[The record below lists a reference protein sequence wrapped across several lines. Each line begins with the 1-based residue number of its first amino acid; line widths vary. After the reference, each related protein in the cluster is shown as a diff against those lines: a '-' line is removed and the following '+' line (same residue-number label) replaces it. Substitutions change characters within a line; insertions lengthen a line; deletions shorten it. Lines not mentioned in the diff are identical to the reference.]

1 MRNRRPTVNAVWFV
15 LVASLAISVFASSS
29 QVSSADVTRKTL
41 KFDFGSGVAAPGFVQ
56 VSPTTIYSS
65 ERGYGFMQPVEVSP
79 DGTRGGTRTSLCSRN
94 SFRFSAVV
102 PEGNY
107 NASIA
112 LGDQSVESVTTVK
125 GEARRLMLEKVRT
138 TPGQTVTRSFTI
150 NVRTSLLKSGARV
163 KLKADEQGHL
173 DWDNVLTLEFGD
185 AHPCVRT
192 LEITP
197 VDDAVTVYITGDS
210 TVTDQGKEPY
220 AAWGQM
226 LPRFFQAGVAIA
238 NHAESGESLKEFI
251 GEKRL
256 EKVMDTIQPGDYL
269 FVQFT
274 HNDQKP
280 GPNHVDAFTDYK
292 SYLKLYIN
300 EARLRGAIPV
310 LVTSMLR
317 RKFADDG
324 KIVNTLEDFPD
335 AMRQT
340 AKEENVPLI
349 DLNVMSKAFYEAMG
363 PENSTRAFV
372 HYPAG
377 TYPGQTTEL
386 KDDTHFNAYGA
397 YELAKCIVE
406 GIKASQ
412 LGIAKYLVE
421 GLPTFDPAH
430 PDSLESWNLPASPLM
445 QTATP
450 AAAPIA
456 IK

>member
-1 MRNRRPTVNAVWFV
+1 VRTA
-15 LVASLAISVFASSS
+15 LGEI
-29 QVSSADVTRKTL
+29 VTR
-41 KFDFGSGVAAPGFVQ
+41 
-56 VSPTTIYSS
+56 
-65 ERGYGFMQPVEVSP
+65 
-79 DGTRGGTRTSLCSRN
+79 N
-94 SFRFSAVV
+94 
-102 PEGNY
+102 
-107 NASIA
+107 
-112 LGDQSVESVTTVK
+112 
-125 GEARRLMLEKVRT
+125 
-138 TPGQTVTRSFTI
+138 FTI
-150 NVRTSLLKSGARV
+150 NVRTPLLKSGGQV
-163 KLKADEQGHL
+163 KLKADEQGHF

-197 VDDAVTVYITGDS
+197 ADNAITVYIAGDS
-210 TVTDQGKEPY
+210 TVTDQSKEPY

-256 EKVMDTIQPGDYL
+256 AKIMETIQPGDYL

-317 RKFADDG
+317 RNFGDDG

-349 DLNVMSKAFYEAMG
+349 DLNLMSKAFYEAMG
-363 PENSTRAFV
+363 PDRSVRAFV

-377 TYPGQTTEL
+377 TYPGQTVEL

-406 GIKASQ
+406 GIKANK

-421 GLPTFDPAH
+421 RLPAFDPAH
-430 PDSLESWNLPASPLM
+430 PDSLDTWNFPASPLM
-445 QTATP
+445 QPPTP
-450 AAAPIA
+450 AVTPGAT

>member
-1 MRNRRPTVNAVWFV
+1 M
-15 LVASLAISVFASSS
+15 
-29 QVSSADVTRKTL
+29 
-41 KFDFGSGVAAPGFVQ
+41 
-56 VSPTTIYSS
+56 
-65 ERGYGFMQPVEVSP
+65 
-79 DGTRGGTRTSLCSRN
+79 
-94 SFRFSAVV
+94 
-102 PEGNY
+102 
-107 NASIA
+107 
-112 LGDQSVESVTTVK
+112 
-125 GEARRLMLEKVRT
+125 
-138 TPGQTVTRSFTI
+138 
-150 NVRTSLLKSGARV
+150 
-163 KLKADEQGHL
+163 
-173 DWDNVLTLEFGD
+173 
-185 AHPCVRT
+185 
-192 LEITP
+192 
-197 VDDAVTVYITGDS
+197 
-210 TVTDQGKEPY
+210 
-220 AAWGQM
+220 
-226 LPRFFQAGVAIA
+226 
-238 NHAESGESLKEFI
+238 
-251 GEKRL
+251 
-256 EKVMDTIQPGDYL
+256 
-269 FVQFT
+269 
-274 HNDQKP
+274 
-280 GPNHVDAFTDYK
+280 
-292 SYLKLYIN
+292 
-300 EARLRGAIPV
+300 

-340 AKEENVPLI
+340 AKEEDVPLI

-450 AAAPIA
+450 AAPPIA

>member
-1 MRNRRPTVNAVWFV
+1 MQNLRPAVKMVSLFSCAV
-15 LVASLAISVFASSS
+15 LVFLFFATSSR
-29 QVSSADVTRKTL
+29 VRSADSIRKIL
-41 KFDFGSGVAAPGFVQ
+41 KFDFGSSAAVAGFVR
-56 VSPTTIYSS
+56 VSPSTIYSS
-65 ERGYGFMQPVEVSP
+65 ERGYGFMQPVEV
-79 DGTRGGTRTSLCSRN
+79 TRPSGRAAPGSLCSEK
-94 SFRFSAVV
+94 SFRFSADV

-107 NASIA
+107 NVAITF
-112 LGDQSVESVTTVK
+112 GDQTTESVTTVK

-138 TPGQTVTRSFTI
+138 VPGETVTRNFTI
-150 NVRTSLLKSGARV
+150 NVRTPLLKSGRRV
-163 KLKADEQGHL
+163 KLKADEQGHF

-185 AHPCVRT
+185 SHPCVRT

-197 VDDAVTVYITGDS
+197 VDDAVTVYIAGDS
-210 TVTDQGKEPY
+210 TVTDQSKEPY

-256 EKVMDTIQPGDYL
+256 VKIMETIQPGDYL
-269 FVQFT
+269 FIQFT

-292 SYLKLYIN
+292 SYLRLYIN
-300 EARLRGAIPV
+300 EARLHGAIPV

-317 RKFADDG
+317 RNFGDDG

-335 AMRQT
+335 AMRQL

-349 DLNVMSKAFYEAMG
+349 DLNAMSKAFYEAMG
-363 PENSTRAFV
+363 PEQSVRAFV

-377 TYPGQTTEL
+377 TYPGQTAEL

-397 YELAKCIVE
+397 YELAKCVVE
-406 GIKASQ
+406 GIKAAK

-421 GLPTFDPAH
+421 GLPTFDPAR
-430 PDSLESWNLPASPLM
+430 PDSLETWSLPASPLM
-445 QTATP
+445 QPPTP
-450 AAAPIA
+450 AVVPATTN
-456 IK
+456 K

>member
-1 MRNRRPTVNAVWFV
+1 VRNRRPAVNRIWFV
-15 LVASLAISVFASSS
+15 LAAVFAFSILGLSS
-29 QVSSADVTRKTL
+29 QVNSADSTRKGL
-41 KFDFGSGVAAPGFVQ
+41 KFDFGSAAAALGFVH
-56 VSPTTIYSS
+56 VAPNAIYSS
-65 ERGYGFMQPVEVSP
+65 ERAYGFMQSVDVASQSA
-79 DGTRGGTRTSLCSRN
+79 RGAARGSLCSDK
-94 SFRFSAVV
+94 SFRFSADV

-107 NASIA
+107 NISIT
-112 LGDQSVESVTTVK
+112 LGDQSAESVTTVK
-125 GEARRLMLEKVRT
+125 GEARRLMLEKIRT
-138 TPGQTVTRSFTI
+138 APGQIVTRNFTI
-150 NVRTSLLKSGARV
+150 NVRTPLLKSGGRV
-163 KLKADEQGHL
+163 KLKADEQGHF

-197 VDDAVTVYITGDS
+197 VDDAITVYIAGDS
-210 TVTDQGKEPY
+210 TVTDQAKEPY

-226 LPRFFQAGVAIA
+226 LPRFFQTGVAIA

-256 EKVMDTIQPGDYL
+256 DKIMETIQPGDYL
-269 FVQFT
+269 FIQFT

-317 RKFADDG
+317 RNFGEDG
-324 KIVNTLEDFPD
+324 KIVNTLEDYPE

-363 PENSTRAFV
+363 PEKSTRAFV
-372 HYPAG
+372 HYPAR
-377 TYPGQTTEL
+377 TYPGQAAEL

-406 GIKASQ
+406 GIKSEK

-421 GLPTFDPAH
+421 GLPAFDPAH
-430 PDSLESWNLPASPLM
+430 PDSLESWSLPASPLM
-445 QTATP
+445 QPATP
-450 AAAPIA
+450 AVPAPTV
-456 IK
+456 K

>member
-1 MRNRRPTVNAVWFV
+1 MQNRRPAVKMVMFVSCAV
-15 LVASLAISVFASSS
+15 LVVSLFAIPSTVH
-29 QVSSADVTRKTL
+29 SADSIRKKL
-41 KFDFGSGVAAPGFVQ
+41 KFDFGSGAAVAGFVR
-56 VSPTTIYSS
+56 VSPATIYSP
-65 ERGYGFMQPVEVSP
+65 ERRYGFMQPVEVAQSSERAS
-79 DGTRGGTRTSLCSRN
+79 RGSLCSDK
-94 SFRFSAVV
+94 SFRFSVDV

-107 NASIA
+107 NVAITF
-112 LGDQSVESVTTVK
+112 GDQSRESVTTVK

-138 TPGQTVTRSFTI
+138 APGEIVTRNFTI
-150 NVRTSLLKSGARV
+150 NVRTPLLKSDGQV
-163 KLKADEQGHL
+163 KLKADEQGHF
-173 DWDNVLTLEFGD
+173 DWDNLLTLEFGD

-197 VDDAVTVYITGDS
+197 VDDAVTIYIAGDS
-210 TVTDQGKEPY
+210 TVTDQSKEPY

-256 EKVMDTIQPGDYL
+256 VKIMEIIQPGDYL
-269 FVQFT
+269 FIQFT

-292 SYLKLYIN
+292 SYLRLYIN
-300 EARLRGAIPV
+300 EARLHGAIPV

-317 RKFADDG
+317 RNFGDDG
-324 KIVNTLEDFPD
+324 KILNTLEDFPD
-335 AMRQT
+335 AMRQL
-340 AKEENVPLI
+340 AKEENVALI
-349 DLNVMSKAFYEAMG
+349 DLNVMSRAFYEAMG
-363 PENSTRAFV
+363 PERSVRAFV

-406 GIKASQ
+406 GIKADK

-430 PDSLESWNLPASPLM
+430 PDSLDTWNFPASPLM
-445 QTATP
+445 QPPPTVAPATSN
-450 AAAPIA
+450 
-456 IK
+456 K

>member
-1 MRNRRPTVNAVWFV
+1 MQERRPAVKIAWLFSC
-15 LVASLAISVFASSS
+15 AILALLFFAATPRAH
-29 QVSSADVTRKTL
+29 SAGAVRKIL
-41 KFDFGSGVAAPGFVQ
+41 KFDFGSGAAIGGFVR
-56 VSPTTIYSS
+56 VSPTTIYLP
-65 ERGYGFMQPVEVSP
+65 ERGYGFMQPVEISQPGARVP
-79 DGTRGGTRTSLCSRN
+79 RTSLCSEK
-94 SFRFSAVV
+94 SFRFSADL

-107 NASIA
+107 NVAIS
-112 LGDQSVESVTTVK
+112 LGDQNAESVTTVK

-138 TPGQTVTRSFTI
+138 AAGEVITRNFTI
-150 NVRTSLLKSGARV
+150 NVRTPLLKSGGQV
-163 KLKADEQGHL
+163 KLKADEQGHF
-173 DWDNVLTLEFGD
+173 DWDNLLTLEFGD
-185 AHPCVRT
+185 ARPCVRT
-192 LEITP
+192 LEVSP
-197 VDDAVTVYITGDS
+197 ANDALTIYIAGDS
-210 TVTDQGKEPY
+210 TVTDQSKEPY

-256 EKVMDTIQPGDYL
+256 MKIMETIQPGDYL

-317 RKFADDG
+317 RNFGNDG
-324 KIVNTLEDFPD
+324 KIINTLEDFPD

-363 PENSTRAFV
+363 PESSVRAFV

-377 TYPGQTTEL
+377 TYPGQIAEL

-406 GIKASQ
+406 GIKADK

-421 GLPTFDPAH
+421 GSPVFDPAH
-430 PDSLESWNLPASPLM
+430 PDSLDTWSLPASPLM
-445 QTATP
+445 QPPTPEGAPVAT
-450 AAAPIA
+450 

>member
-1 MRNRRPTVNAVWFV
+1 MKGRRPAMKMVWFV
-15 LVASLAISVFASSS
+15 LCAALVFLCFGISP
-29 QVSSADVTRKTL
+29 QVRSADVIRKSL
-41 KFDFGSGVAAPGFVQ
+41 KFDFGSGVPVTGFVR
-56 VSPTTIYSS
+56 VLPTTIYSPQ
-65 ERGYGFMQPVEVSP
+65 RGYGFMQPLDVSQAS
-79 DGTRGGTRTSLCSRN
+79 GRAARGSLCSDK
-94 SFRFSAVV
+94 SFRFSGDV

-107 NASIA
+107 NVAISF
-112 LGDQSVESVTTVK
+112 GDKNTESVTTVK

-138 TPGQTVTRSFTI
+138 APGEIVTRNFTI
-150 NVRTSLLKSGARV
+150 NVRTPALVSGGRV
-163 KLKADEQGHL
+163 KLKADEQGHF

-185 AHPCVRT
+185 VHPCVRT

-197 VDDAVTVYITGDS
+197 VDDAVTVYIAGDS
-210 TVTDQGKEPY
+210 TVTDQSKEPY

-256 EKVMDTIQPGDYL
+256 QKIMETIQPGDYL

-292 SYLKLYIN
+292 SYLRLYIN

-317 RKFADDG
+317 RNFGDDG

-340 AKEENVPLI
+340 AKEENVSLI
-349 DLNVMSKAFYEAMG
+349 DLNLMSKTFYEAMG
-363 PENSTRAFV
+363 PEQSVRAFV

-377 TYPGQTTEL
+377 TYPGQTAEL

-397 YELAKCIVE
+397 YELAKSVVE
-406 GIKASQ
+406 GIKANK

-430 PDSLESWNLPASPLM
+430 PDSLENWSLSASPLM
-445 QTATP
+445 QPPTPVTSAAT
-450 AAAPIA
+450 

>member
-1 MRNRRPTVNAVWFV
+1 MQKLRPSTKMVWLFSCAAV
-15 LVASLAISVFASSS
+15 VFSFFA
-29 QVSSADVTRKTL
+29 VSPQAHSADAIRKNL
-41 KFDFGSGVAAPGFVQ
+41 KFDFGSGAVVAGFVR
-56 VSPTTIYSS
+56 VSPTSIYSS
-65 ERGYGFMQPVEVSP
+65 ERRYGFMQPVEISRQSP
-79 DGTRGGTRTSLCSRN
+79 PAARTSLCSDK
-94 SFRFSAVV
+94 SFRFSADV

-107 NASIA
+107 NVAIS
-112 LGDQSVESVTTVK
+112 LGDQSAESLTTVK

-138 TPGQTVTRSFTI
+138 APGEMVTRNFTI
-150 NVRTSLLKSGARV
+150 NVRTPLLKSGGRV
-163 KLKADEQGHL
+163 KLKPDEQGQL

-185 AHPCVRT
+185 AHPCLRT

-197 VDDAVTVYITGDS
+197 VDDAVTVYIAGDS
-210 TVTDQGKEPY
+210 TVTDQSKEPY

-226 LPRFFQAGVAIA
+226 LPRFFQAGAAIA

-251 GEKRL
+251 GEMRL
-256 EKVMDTIQPGDYL
+256 VKIMETIQPGDYL

-292 SYLKLYIN
+292 SYLRLYIN

-317 RKFADDG
+317 RNFGDDG

-363 PENSTRAFV
+363 PEQSVRAFV

-377 TYPGQTTEL
+377 TYPGQTAEL

-397 YELAKCIVE
+397 YELAKCVVE
-406 GIKASQ
+406 GIKADK
-412 LGIAKYLVE
+412 LGMAKYLVE
-421 GLPTFDPAH
+421 GLSTFDPAH
-430 PDSLESWNLPASPLM
+430 PDSLETWNFPASPLM
-445 QTATP
+445 QPPTSAVVP
-450 AAAPIA
+450 AAN
-456 IK
+456 K

>member
-1 MRNRRPTVNAVWFV
+1 
-15 LVASLAISVFASSS
+15 
-29 QVSSADVTRKTL
+29 
-41 KFDFGSGVAAPGFVQ
+41 
-56 VSPTTIYSS
+56 
-65 ERGYGFMQPVEVSP
+65 
-79 DGTRGGTRTSLCSRN
+79 
-94 SFRFSAVV
+94 
-102 PEGNY
+102 
-107 NASIA
+107 
-112 LGDQSVESVTTVK
+112 
-125 GEARRLMLEKVRT
+125 MLEKVST
-138 TPGQTVTRSFTI
+138 SPGQIVMRNFTI
-150 NVRTSLLKSGARV
+150 NVRAPLLKSGGEV
-163 KLKADEQGHL
+163 KLKADEQGHF

-185 AHPCVRT
+185 AHPCVRS

-197 VDDAVTVYITGDS
+197 ADSAVTVYIAGDS
-210 TVTDQGKEPY
+210 TVTDQAKEPW

-226 LPRFFQAGVAIA
+226 LPRFFQEGVAIA

-256 EKVMDTIQPGDYL
+256 AKIMETIQPGDYL

-317 RKFADDG
+317 RNFGDDG
-324 KIVNTLEDFPD
+324 KIVNTLEDYPD

-340 AKEENVPLI
+340 SKEENVPLI

-363 PENSTRAFV
+363 PVKSVRAFV

-377 TYPGQTTEL
+377 TYPEQTAEL
-386 KDDTHFNAYGA
+386 KDDTHFNTYGA
-397 YELAKCIVE
+397 YELAKCVVE
-406 GIKASQ
+406 GIKASK

-430 PDSLESWNLPASPLM
+430 PDSWENWNLPASPLM
-445 QTATP
+445 QPPTL
-450 AAAPIA
+450 AAAA
-456 IK
+456 AGTNK

>member
-1 MRNRRPTVNAVWFV
+1 MQNRRPTVNTVLFALAVL
-15 LVASLAISVFASSS
+15 LVFSIFGLSS
-29 QVSSADVTRKTL
+29 QVSSADANRKSL
-41 KFDFGSGVAAPGFVQ
+41 KFDFGSGAAKQDFIQ

-65 ERGYGFMQPVEVSP
+65 ERGYGFLQSVEVSQTSQ
-79 DGTRGGTRTSLCSRN
+79 DARGAVRASLCSDK
-94 SFRFSAVV
+94 SFRFSADV

-107 NASIA
+107 NVSIA
-112 LGDQSVESVTTVK
+112 LGDQSAESVTTVK

-138 TPGQTVTRSFTI
+138 APGQIVTRTFTI
-150 NVRTSLLKSGARV
+150 NVRTSLLKSGGRV
-163 KLKADEQGHL
+163 KLKGDEQRHL
-173 DWDNVLTLEFGD
+173 DWDTVLTLEFND
-185 AHPCVRT
+185 SHPCVRT
-192 LEITP
+192 IEITP
-197 VDDAVTVYITGDS
+197 VDDAVTLYIAGDS
-210 TVTDQGKEPY
+210 TVMDQAKEPY

-226 LPRFFQAGVAIA
+226 LPGFFQAGVAIS

-256 EKVMDTIQPGDYL
+256 EKILETIQPGDYL
-269 FVQFT
+269 FIQFT

-300 EARLRGAIPV
+300 EVRLRGAIPV

-317 RKFADDG
+317 RNFGDDG
-324 KIVNTLEDFPD
+324 RIVNTLEDFPD
-335 AMRQT
+335 AMRLT
-340 AKEENVPLI
+340 AKEENVALI

-363 PENSTRAFV
+363 PEKSTRAFV

-377 TYPGQTTEL
+377 TYPGQTADL
-386 KDDTHFNAYGA
+386 KDDTHFNSYGA

-406 GIKASQ
+406 GIKASK

-430 PDSLESWNLPASPLM
+430 PDSLENWSLPASPMM
-445 QTATP
+445 QP
-450 AAAPIA
+450 AAPATS

>member
-1 MRNRRPTVNAVWFV
+1 VRYRCPAMKMVMAVSC
-15 LVASLAISVFASSS
+15 AALAVSFFTIPSQVYSASS
-29 QVSSADVTRKTL
+29 VRKNL
-41 KFDFGSGVAAPGFVQ
+41 KFDFGAGVVAPGFVR
-56 VSPTTIYSS
+56 VLPGTIYSS

-79 DGTRGGTRTSLCSRN
+79 QNPRTVRGSLCSDK
-94 SFRFSAVV
+94 SFRFSADV

-107 NASIA
+107 NVAIS

-138 TPGQTVTRSFTI
+138 PAGEIVTRNFTI
-150 NVRTSLLKSGARV
+150 NVRSPLLKSGGQV
-163 KLKADEQGHL
+163 KLKADEQGHF
-173 DWDNVLTLEFGD
+173 DWDDILTLEFGD
-185 AHPCVRT
+185 AHPCVKT

-197 VDDAVTVYITGDS
+197 VDDAVTVYIAGDS
-210 TVTDQGKEPY
+210 TVTDQSKEPY

-226 LPRFFQAGVAIA
+226 LPRFFQAGAAIA

-256 EKVMDTIQPGDYL
+256 MKIMETIQPGDYL

-274 HNDQKP
+274 HNDQKR

-300 EARLRGAIPV
+300 EARLHGAIPV

-317 RKFADDG
+317 RNFDDG

-349 DLNVMSKAFYEAMG
+349 DLNIMSKAFYESMG
-363 PENSTRAFV
+363 PEQSVRAFV

-377 TYPGQTTEL
+377 TYPGQTAEL

-397 YELAKCIVE
+397 YELAKCVVE
-406 GIKASQ
+406 GIKADK
-412 LGIAKYLVE
+412 LGIAKYFVE

-430 PDSLESWNLPASPLM
+430 PDSLETWSFPASPLM
-445 QTATP
+445 QPPTP
-450 AAAPIA
+450 APAAT

>member
-1 MRNRRPTVNAVWFV
+1 MQNRRPTVNTVCFVFAVV
-15 LVASLAISVFASSS
+15 LVFSFFVISPQAH
-29 QVSSADVTRKTL
+29 SADAIRKNL
-41 KFDFGSGVAAPGFVQ
+41 KFDFGSGAAVAGFVR
-56 VSPTTIYSS
+56 VSPATIYSS
-65 ERGYGFMQPVEVSP
+65 ELGYGFMQPVEVSQST
-79 DGTRGGTRTSLCSRN
+79 GRASRTSLCSEK
-94 SFRFSAVV
+94 SFRFSADV

-107 NASIA
+107 NIA
-112 LGDQSVESVTTVK
+112 ISLGNQSAESLTTVK
-125 GEARRLMLEKVRT
+125 GEARRLMLEKVST
-138 TPGQTVTRSFTI
+138 APGQFVTRNFTI
-150 NVRTSLLKSGARV
+150 NVRTPILKSGGRV
-163 KLKADEQGHL
+163 KLKADEQGHF

-185 AHPCVRT
+185 AHPCLRT

-197 VDDAVTVYITGDS
+197 VDDAVTVYIAGDS
-210 TVTDQGKEPY
+210 TVTDQSKEPY

-256 EKVMDTIQPGDYL
+256 VKIMETIQSGDYL
-269 FVQFT
+269 FIQFT

-300 EARLRGAIPV
+300 EARLHGAIPV

-317 RKFADDG
+317 RNFGDDA

-349 DLNVMSKAFYEAMG
+349 DLNVMSKAFYESMG
-363 PENSTRAFV
+363 PEKSVRAFV

-377 TYPGQTTEL
+377 TYPGQSAEL
-386 KDDTHFNAYGA
+386 KDDTHFNSYGA
-397 YELAKCIVE
+397 YQLAKCIVE
-406 GIKASQ
+406 GIKADK

-421 GLPTFDPAH
+421 GLPAFDPAH
-430 PDSLESWNLPASPLM
+430 PDSLESWSYPASPLM
-445 QTATP
+445 QPPTIVAP
-450 AAAPIA
+450 AAT